1 MILRRLPGL
10 CYHLILQ
17 VSAFFG
23 HIKAQSWLNA
33 REQKLPE
40 GPTDLLIHVAS
51 LGEYWMIA
59 PLIKQWHLEGK
70 RIVVSLFSPSGQGIQ
85 ADCPCPVC
93 YLPAD
98 RSSQLNPFLDQLQP
112 QAMLFV
118 KYDLW
123 PVLCG
128 LLLKRQIPYGLA
140 FAHSPQGHWW
150 LHPMNVI
157 NRPALIGLSF
167 CSQQQPSGQ
176 AAWNHAGLPESVLT
190 GDGRFD
196 SVKERL
202 RAWQPIEGIEEF
214 IQGRKVLIL
223 GSSWPEDE
231 ALILPL
237 IHRFPHIA
245 FILAPHDVSRAS
257 SINHALPTTA
267 LMWSS
272 WSTSSLQAR
281 QDAKLLLVDT
291 MGDLFTFYG
300 HANMAMIGGGFK
312 QGLHNVL
319 EAMVHGLPTC
329 FGPETDGHWEADK
342 AIQSGHAN
350 TVSNSD
356 ELKQWINDCLQKTSP
371 AKQIKGFIDQHAGA
385 NTKVKH
391 LVEDQLF

>member
-1 MILRRLPGL
+1 
-10 CYHLILQ
+10 
-17 VSAFFG
+17 
-23 HIKAQSWLNA
+23 
-33 REQKLPE
+33 
-40 GPTDLLIHVAS
+40 
-51 LGEYWMIA
+51 
-59 PLIKQWHLEGK
+59 
-70 RIVVSLFSPSGQGIQ
+70 
-85 ADCPCPVC
+85 
-93 YLPAD
+93 
-98 RSSQLNPFLDQLQP
+98 
-112 QAMLFV
+112 
-118 KYDLW
+118 
-123 PVLCG
+123 
-128 LLLKRQIPYGLA
+128 
-140 FAHSPQGHWW
+140 
-150 LHPMNVI
+150 MNVI

-257 SINHALPTTA
+257 SINQALPTTA